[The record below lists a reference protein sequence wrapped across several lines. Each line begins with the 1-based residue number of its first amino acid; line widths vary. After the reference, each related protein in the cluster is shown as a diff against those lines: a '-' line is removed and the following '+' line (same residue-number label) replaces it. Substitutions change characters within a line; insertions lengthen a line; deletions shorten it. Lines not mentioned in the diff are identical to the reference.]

1 MNERVRELARRV
13 VGKNKN
19 DVGSISLFDE
29 QIEQFAELI
38 VRECSKTAANFS
50 FENKRIHPDIDPRNM
65 PDANRMV
72 YHATCQCVA
81 MEIKHY
87 FGVK

>member
-1 MNERVRELARRV
+1 MNERIREFARRV

-29 QIEQFAELI
+29 QIEQFAEMLI
-38 VRECSKTAANFS
+38 RECARRCEMSPYP
-50 FENKRIHPDIDPRNM
+50 HPN
-65 PDANRMV
+65 
-72 YHATCQCVA
+72 YSVA
-81 MEIKHY
+81 IKEH

>member
-38 VRECSKTAANFS
+38 VRECANFAYKYTS
-50 FENKRIHPDIDPRNM
+50 NQKNVREYHEVGWDCLPGDLL
-65 PDANRMV
+65 DAMQE
-72 YHATCQCVA
+72 H
-81 MEIKHY
+81 
-87 FGVK
+87 FGVKE

>member
-38 VRECSKTAANFS
+38 VRECLTFVEPMPGSG
-50 FENKRIHPDIDPRNM
+50 DIDDLALEAAR
-65 PDANRMV
+65 
-72 YHATCQCVA
+72 
-81 MEIKHY
+81 EGIKEH
-87 FGVK
+87 FGVEE

>member
-1 MNERVRELARRV
+1 MNELILELAKQAGLKKEHASDREYI
-13 VGKNKN
+13 GN
-19 DVGSISLFDE
+19 FDWRL
-29 QIEQFAELI
+29 FAELI
-38 VRECSKTAANFS
+38 VRECAKTAANFS

>member
-29 QIEQFAELI
+29 QIEQFAERLLSEVVGILSHRNEHPVI
-38 VRECSKTAANFS
+38 VHSIK
-50 FENKRIHPDIDPRNM
+50 
-65 PDANRMV
+65 
-72 YHATCQCVA
+72 
-81 MEIKHY
+81 EIKEQ
-87 FGVK
+87 FGVEE